1 MCTVTVVPY
10 DDGFRLVC
18 NRDER
23 LDRPAAIPPMD
34 VIRQRTAIYPQDPLG
49 GGTWIG
55 INDAGLAVALL
66 NMNIDAAQ
74 PGDERPL
81 RSRGL
86 IIPRLLDARATA
98 EAVDMA
104 ADLNPAQCKPFRL
117 LVLQRM
123 TAALMTSDGLTLS
136 LQTPSLSQPL
146 MLTSSSLGDA
156 LVEPPRR
163 RLFEQLMMNNGRG
176 WLHAQADFHD
186 HQWPLRPDLSVRM
199 QRPDVRTVSRTI
211 VNVTGRGIDLH
222 YTALAERPAGGT
234 A

>member
-34 VIRQRTAIYPQDPLG
+34 YVIRQRTAIYPQDPLG

-55 INDAGLAVALL
+55 INDAGLAAALL
-66 NMNIDAAQ
+66 NRNINAAQ
-74 PGDERPL
+74 PGDDRPL

-86 IIPRLLDARATA
+86 IIPRLLDASATA

-104 ADLNPAQCKPFRL
+104 AELNPALFKPFRL

-123 TAALMTSDGLTLS
+123 TAALLTSDGLTLS
-136 LQTPSLSQPL
+136 LETPSLSQPL

-163 RLFEQLMMNNGRG
+163 RLFEQLMMKNDSG
-176 WLHAQADFHD
+176 WLRAQADFHD

-199 QRPDVRTVSRTI
+199 QRPDARTVSRTV
-211 VNVTGRGIDLH
+211 VNVT
-222 YTALAERPAGGT
+222 
-234 A
+234 